1 VEWGDLAGVGGRRGA
16 YRVLWGELS
25 ERIHLEELG
34 IEKMKVLKLNF
45 KK

>member
-1 VEWGDLAGVGGRRGA
+1 VWGRRGA
-16 YRVLWGELS
+16 YRVLWGDLS

-34 IEKMKVLKLNF
+34 IEEMKFLKLNC